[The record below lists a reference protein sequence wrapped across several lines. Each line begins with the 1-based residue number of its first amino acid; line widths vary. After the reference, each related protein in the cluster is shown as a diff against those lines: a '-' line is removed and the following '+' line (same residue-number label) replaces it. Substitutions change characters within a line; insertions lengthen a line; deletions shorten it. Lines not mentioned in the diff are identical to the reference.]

1 MTVHPIGEF
10 HPIPNRPG
18 TRGRKLIAAEHGVT
32 SFFVDEF
39 VMDEGASVPLH
50 THPIEEALE

>member
-1 MTVHPIGEF
+1 MTVHAIGEF

-18 TRGRKLIAAEHGVT
+18 TRGRKLIAPEHGVT